1 MTRTSRSR
9 SDGTRRGRG
18 HTSPGS
24 ARRAATICECQDWLN
39 YKCTGVLV
47 AGGCNVATRWHC
59 DGVDAVTKE
68 VGGKFGGRPTAL
80 LEKVRAL
87 APRLRGE
94 ISHGEISRGEI
105 SGASRAQAGL
115 ADLDAKWPSRCV
127 PMGSA
132 LGELTA
138 EAAEHLGLPRGT
150 PVVQGGADAFVGLV
164 GLGAAVPGGLGL
176 ITGSSHLQVPR

>member
-1 MTRTSRSR
+1 M
-9 SDGTRRGRG
+9 
-18 HTSPGS
+18 
-24 ARRAATICECQDWLN
+24 
-39 YKCTGVLV
+39 
-47 AGGCNVATRWHC
+47 
-59 DGVDAVTKE
+59 
-68 VGGKFGGRPTAL
+68 
-80 LEKVRAL
+80 
-87 APRLRGE
+87 RGE
-94 ISHGEISRGEI
+94 ISRGEISRGEI
-105 SGASRAQAGL
+105 SGASTRAQAGL

-176 ITGSSHLQVPR
+176 ITGSSHLQVPSL

>member
-1 MTRTSRSR
+1 MALAEAATTL
-9 SDGTRRGRG
+9 RRDR
-18 HTSPGS
+18 
-24 ARRAATICECQDWLN
+24 RRATTICECQDWLN

-47 AGGCNVATRWHC
+47 AGVCNVATRWHC

-80 LEKVRAL
+80 LEKVRDL
-87 APRLRGE
+87 AARSRAR
-94 ISHGEISRGEI
+94 SRGVI

-132 LGELTA
+132 LGELSA

-176 ITGSSHLQVPR
+176 ITGSSHLQVPSM

>member
-1 MTRTSRSR
+1 M
-9 SDGTRRGRG
+9 
-18 HTSPGS
+18 
-24 ARRAATICECQDWLN
+24 
-39 YKCTGVLV
+39 
-47 AGGCNVATRWHC
+47 ATRWHC

-80 LEKVRAL
+80 LEKVRDL
-87 APRLRGE
+87 GPR
-94 ISHGEISRGEI
+94 SRVHLGATTRAEI

-176 ITGSSHLQVPR
+176 ITGSSHLQVPSL